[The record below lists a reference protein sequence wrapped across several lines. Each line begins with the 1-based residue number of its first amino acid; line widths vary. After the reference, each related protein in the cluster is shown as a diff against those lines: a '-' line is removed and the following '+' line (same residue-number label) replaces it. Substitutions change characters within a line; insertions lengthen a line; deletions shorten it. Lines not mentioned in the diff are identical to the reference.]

1 MDLSENV
8 IQKYSGRLAQANHD
22 IILAELKIEGLEK
35 ENEELKREIEE
46 YKNNEECIE
55 LEELED

>member
-1 MDLSENV
+1 MDYNETV
-8 IQKYSGRLAQANHD
+8 IQRYSGRLAQANHE
-22 IILAELKIEGLEK
+22 IILAELRAEELEK

-46 YKNNEECIE
+46 YKNNEKCIE